1 MVKIRLRRTGTKK
14 KASYR
19 IVIAP
24 STAPRDGR
32 FIENIGYYHPREDP
46 EVVVVK
52 ENRLFHWLSVGA
64 QPTDSVKRI
73 LSSHGSL
80 ERYAQF
86 TAGTSEAEVPAPE
99 ADAPQ
104 TDTEASPPQPPAAE
118 APASEV
124 VEAEDTA
131 AETAE
136 DETAEAVES

>member
-1 MVKIRLRRTGTKK
+1 MVKIRLRRTGTRK

-32 FIENIGYYHPREDP
+32 FIENIGYYQPREEP

-52 ENRLFHWLSVGA
+52 EDRLFHWLSAGA

-73 LSSHGSL
+73 LTTHGFL
-80 ERYAQF
+80 DRFAQF
-86 TAGTSEAEVPAPE
+86 RAGDSEPEAPTPE
-99 ADAPQ
+99 ADASQ
-104 TDTEASPPQPPAAE
+104 TDAEASLPQSPATETPDAE
-118 APASEV
+118 TVEV
-124 VEAEDTA
+124 ADSA
-131 AETAE
+131 AETSE